1 MPHTPFHGLMQP
13 ARRPSMQFQ
22 QLNQA
27 FQSDPRRILG
37 QALQQQGAST
47 APVRTPLQGLGR
59 LSSALVGAYLQRK
72 AGDAQV
78 ERETA
83 MTNQIMGML
92 PENATAGQRAFAAAN
107 PVAFAQL
114 AGQAAFA
121 PTSQAFTSSVDGGG
135 TIYGTRTT
143 GPFGQKSETVS
154 GFAAPPKPSKPN
166 VFNFVNPSDP
176 SDVQSILSTDP
187 AFATKAQALLD
198 GGYVERQGGGTS
210 VSVNPQVSVQAGETK
225 FAEGM
230 ATAQIKA
237 LEKIT
242 ADASTAGE
250 NADVI
255 NQILGIYNRVEGAAD
270 QDLTGSGAE
279 FLLDAQEAII
289 GAGRLFGFSP
299 EEAGIDIDAI
309 SDQQTL
315 RAAFSKLSLEMT
327 KILKGAL
334 SNRELGVAEKATANF
349 GNTPEANRMI
359 LLTQLAASEKLQ
371 FLENEAYRY
380 IYGDGTEQNKG
391 NGNLGPGS
399 IDGKNYSSFAQYQRE
414 IKGDKEFMFRR
425 MIPKLQL
432 GDISAFVKLLGGED
446 ELSDELAQELAS
458 HITDLRS

>member
-13 ARRPSMQFQ
+13 ARQPSMQFQ

-37 QALQQQGAST
+37 QALMGQGAST

-78 ERETA
+78 DRETA
-83 MTNQIMGML
+83 MTDQIMGML
-92 PENATAGQRAFAAAN
+92 GPNVSPNVRAAVAAN
-107 PVAFAQL
+107 PAAAQTALL
-114 AGQAAFA
+114 AAQFA
-121 PTSQAFTSSVDGGG
+121 PTTSSELTNLGGVTG
-135 TIYGTRTT
+135 VRTT
-143 GPFGQKSETVS
+143 QTNPITGQTSSTIGNLVQPR
-154 GFAAPPKPSKPN
+154 APAKQD
-166 VFNFVNPSDP
+166 FVTLVDP
-176 SDVQSILSTDP
+176 QDP
-187 AFATKAQALLD
+187 TKMQTLALGDARIQTLL
-198 GGYVERQGGGTS
+198 GQGYVERQGGGTS

-255 NQILGIYNRVEGAAD
+255 NQILGIYNRVEGVAD

-299 EEAGIDIDAI
+299 EEAGIDIDSI

-432 GDISAFVKLLGGED
+432 GDVSAFVKLLGGED

>member
-13 ARRPSMQFQ
+13 ARQPSMQFQ

-37 QALQQQGAST
+37 QALMGQGAST

-92 PENATAGQRAFAAAN
+92 PANATAQQRAFAAAN

-121 PTSQAFTSSVDGGG
+121 PTTSSELVNLNGFTGVQTTQTSPLGPTSTSIGQLVQPRAPAKQDFVTLVDPQDPTKMQTLALGDARIQ
-135 TIYGTRTT
+135 TLL
-143 GPFGQKSETVS
+143 GQ
-154 GFAAPPKPSKPN
+154 
-166 VFNFVNPSDP
+166 
-176 SDVQSILSTDP
+176 
-187 AFATKAQALLD
+187 
-198 GGYVERQGGGTS
+198 GYVERQGGGTS

-255 NQILGIYNRVEGAAD
+255 NQILGIYNRVEGVTD

-279 FLLDAQEAII
+279 FVLDAQEAII

-299 EEAGIDIDAI
+299 EEAGIDIDSI

-432 GDISAFVKLLGGED
+432 GDVSAFVKLLGGED

>member
-1 MPHTPFHGLMQP
+1 MAHTPFHGLMQP
-13 ARRPSMQFQ
+13 GRRPSMQFQ

-27 FQSDPRRILG
+27 YQSDPRRILG
-37 QALQQQGAST
+37 QALMGQGASS

-83 MTNQIMGML
+83 MTDQIMGML
-92 PENATAGQRAFAAAN
+92 GPNVAPNVRAAVAAN
-107 PVAFAQL
+107 PAAAQTAML
-114 AGQAAFA
+114 AAQFA
-121 PTSQAFTSSVDGGG
+121 PTTQSELTNLGGFTGVRTTQTNPITGQTSSTIGNLVQPRAPAKQDFVTLVD
-135 TIYGTRTT
+135 
-143 GPFGQKSETVS
+143 
-154 GFAAPPKPSKPN
+154 PK
-166 VFNFVNPSDP
+166 
-176 SDVQSILSTDP
+176 DP
-187 AFATKAQALLD
+187 AKIQTLPLGDPEITTLISQ
-198 GGYVERQGGGTS
+198 GYVERQGAGTN
-210 VSVNPQVSVQAGETK
+210 VTVNPNVAIEAGETK

-237 LEKIT
+237 LEKIS

-255 NQILGIYNRVEGAAD
+255 NQILGIYNRVEGVAD

-299 EEAGIDIDAI
+299 QEAGIDIDSI

-399 IDGKNYSSFAQYQRE
+399 IDGRNYSSFAQYQRE

-432 GDISAFVKLLGGED
+432 GDVSAFVKLLGGQD